1 MKNIVQK
8 ERNSMLYLTYNKTGN
23 MNLSFIFIKGVPKM
37 INVQANSFIRRYGRK
52 WYSSE
57 YINTSWNS
65 IMFYISKMKY
75 LNGKGNTTT
84 ENKLKEISLFVH
96 KRFMVIAL
104 KYKN

>member
-1 MKNIVQK
+1 
-8 ERNSMLYLTYNKTGN
+8 
-23 MNLSFIFIKGVPKM
+23 
-37 INVQANSFIRRYGRK
+37 
-52 WYSSE
+52 
-57 YINTSWNS
+57 
-65 IMFYISKMKY
+65 MFYISKMKY